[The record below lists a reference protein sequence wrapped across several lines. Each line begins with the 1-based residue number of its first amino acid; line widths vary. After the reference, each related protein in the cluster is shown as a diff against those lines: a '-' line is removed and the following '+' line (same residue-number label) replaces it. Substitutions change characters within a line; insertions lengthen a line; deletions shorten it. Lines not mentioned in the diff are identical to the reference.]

1 MPARGKMGLQEIERL
16 QIPTPESFL
25 PLYFQLN
32 LGSCQGKGSAGLARC
47 AVKHVCKALAL
58 LMADLPDAGTPR
70 ILAWFPVPLQIG
82 GL

>member
-1 MPARGKMGLQEIERL
+1 MGLQEIERL

-58 LMADLPDAGTPR
+58 LMADLPDAGTPQDSWPGFR
-70 ILAWFPVPLQIG
+70 FLYRLVGYKAFFK
-82 GL
+82 